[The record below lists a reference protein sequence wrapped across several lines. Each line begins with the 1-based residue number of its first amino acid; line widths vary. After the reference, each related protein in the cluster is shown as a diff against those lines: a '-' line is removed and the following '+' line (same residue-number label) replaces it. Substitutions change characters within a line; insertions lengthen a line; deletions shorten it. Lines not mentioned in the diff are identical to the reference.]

1 MYTVEFESESTVI
14 TILCEKDDQEDVEI
28 IIDEDNTVFIRQFQ
42 EYKNEIENN
51 WPKAETST
59 KHKWVEYN
67 KEYTTKKSVDF
78 ENENITVSFWSI
90 IKINKRF
97 IRCFIL

>member
-42 EYKNEIENN
+42 EYKNEYDII
-51 WPKAETST
+51 AMT
-59 KHKWVEYN
+59 YN
-67 KEYTTKKSVDF
+67 QLQDIAYAISSPEGMFKLE
-78 ENENITVSFWSI
+78 
-90 IKINKRF
+90 IKRG
-97 IRCFIL
+97 